1 MNPTKRKRQID
12 IVQELWMELVS
23 GAYAAGD
30 LLPSISG
37 LKEEYG
43 VSMSVIREALKV
55 LSGKGLIESRQK
67 RWHSR
72 MPA

>member
-1 MNPTKRKRQID
+1 
-12 IVQELWMELVS
+12 MELVS

-43 VSMSVIREALKV
+43 VSMSVIRKALKV
-55 LSGKGLIESRQK
+55 LSGKGLKDKNIIII
-67 RWHSR
+67 
-72 MPA
+72 